1 MKLCIKY
8 RINPT
13 DEQKEILSEL
23 AFFATKLYNTDNY
36 MRRNVWDKTGKIP
49 NWYEQKKVLR
59 ENHWFKLLPSQTSQA
74 VVKNLQDNYVS
85 WFRKRKS
92 DPTANPPMF
101 RKKTKLSPLCF
112 YQQFSLKGNELTVI
126 MSRRYRKER
135 NLNKLVLNI
144 SAWKTIN
151 VGIAKMCN
159 ILYDRGKWMAHIV
172 YEIPE
177 VPINQNPEIMSVDL
191 GIINLFGTVD
201 TQGNSA
207 IYTGKQALASQ
218 HYFSKEIAKV
228 QSKTMKQYDNKKKSK
243 AIINMHRKKYAQI
256 NQIIH
261 TQTKRIIEDAK
272 QKKVGLIV
280 AGDIKNIR
288 VNKDWGHKG
297 NQKLHSWAFAKS
309 LNRLEYK
316 AKLAGIRFD
325 KISERDTSKTCSKC
339 GIVKKSNRKYRGL
352 YRCKCGNQ
360 MNADINGATNI
371 LKKYLQEN
379 NISRCIG
386 SVAEPLIWRVENVLP
401 S

>member
-1 MKLCIKY
+1 MKY
-8 RINPT
+8 RINSNE
-13 DEQKEILSEL
+13 EQAKILSEL
-23 AFFATKLYNTDNY
+23 SFFATKLYNTDNY
-36 MRRNVWDKTGKIP
+36 MRRDAWNKTGKIP
-49 NWYEQKKVLR
+49 NWYEQKKVLNQ
-59 ENHWFKLLPSQTSQA
+59 NHWYKLLPSQTSQA
-74 VVKNLQDNYVS
+74 IVKNLQDNYNS
-85 WFRKRKS
+85 WFIKRKTDS
-92 DPTANPPMF
+92 NANPPMF

-112 YQQFSLKGNELTVI
+112 YQQFSLDGNKLRLA
-126 MSRRYRKER
+126 MSRKYSKER
-135 NLNKLVLNI
+135 NINELVLDI
-144 SAWKTIN
+144 SKLKSID
-151 VGIAKMCN
+151 GKAKMCN
-159 ILYDRGKWMAHIV
+159 IINKGGKWMAHII

-177 VPINQNPEIMSVDL
+177 IPIRQNPEIMAVDL

-207 IYTGKQALASQ
+207 IYTGKQALSSQ

-228 QSKTMKQYDNKKKSK
+228 QSKTMKQQNKKFSI
-243 AIINMHRKKYAQI
+243 AISNMHRKKSAQI

-288 VNKDWGHKG
+288 ENKNWGHVG

-309 LNRLEYK
+309 LNQLEYK

-325 KISERDTSKTCSKC
+325 KISERDTSKTCSNC
-339 GIVKKSNRKYRGL
+339 GIIRKSNRKHRGL

-371 LKKYLQEN
+371 LKKYLRDN
-379 NISRCIG
+379 TSRSIG

>member
-1 MKLCIKY
+1 MKLCVRY

-13 DEQKEILSEL
+13 EEQVEILSEL
-23 AFFATKLYNTDNY
+23 SFFATKLYNTDNY
-36 MRRNVWDKTGKIP
+36 MRRDVWKKTGKIP
-49 NWYEQKKVLR
+49 NWYEQKKILKD
-59 ENHWFKLLPSQTSQA
+59 NHWYKLLPSQTSQA
-74 VVKNLQDNYVS
+74 IVKNLQDNYVS
-85 WFRKRKS
+85 WFKKRKT

-101 RKKTKLSPLCF
+101 RKKTRLSPLCF
-112 YQQFSLKGNELTVI
+112 YQYFSLDGKKLTVS
-126 MSRRYRKER
+126 MSKKYRKER
-135 NLNKLVLNI
+135 GMDKLIFDI
-144 SAWKTIN
+144 SLWKSIEK
-151 VGIAKMCN
+151 GIAKMCN

-177 VPINQNPEIMSVDL
+177 VPINQTPEIMAVDL
-191 GIINLFGTVD
+191 GIINLFGTAD
-201 TQGNSA
+201 TMGNSA

-228 QSKTMKQYDNKKKSK
+228 QSKTMKQHNKKCSK
-243 AIINMHRKKYAQI
+243 AIINMHRKKSAQI

-280 AGDIKNIR
+280 VGDIKNIR

-309 LNRLEYK
+309 LNQLEYK

-339 GIVKKSNRKYRGL
+339 GIVKKSNRKHRGL

-371 LKKYLQEN
+371 LQRYLREN
-379 NISRCIG
+379 NISRSIG

>member
-8 RINPT
+8 RINPSE
-13 DEQKEILSEL
+13 EQKKILSEL
-23 AFFATKLYNTDNY
+23 SFFATKLYNTDNY
-36 MRRNVWDKTGKIP
+36 MRRDVWDKTGKIP
-49 NWYEQKKVLR
+49 NWYEQKKILK

-74 VVKNLQDNYVS
+74 VIKNLQDNYVS
-85 WFRKRKS
+85 WFKKRKT

-101 RKKTKLSPLCF
+101 RKKTRLSPLCF
-112 YQQFSLKGNELTVI
+112 YQQFLLEGKKLTVI
-126 MSRRYRKER
+126 MSRKYKKER
-135 NLNKLVLNI
+135 NIGKLIMDI
-144 SAWKTIN
+144 SVWKTIGK
-151 VGIAKMCN
+151 GIAKMCN
-159 ILYDRGKWMAHIV
+159 IIYDRGKWMAHII

-177 VPINQNPEIMSVDL
+177 VPIKQNPEIMAVDL
-191 GIINLFGTVD
+191 GIINLFGTAD
-201 TQGNSA
+201 TMGNSA

-218 HYFSKEIAKV
+218 HYFSKEIARV
-228 QSKTMKQYDNKKKSK
+228 QSKTMKQHKKRNSK
-243 AIINMHRKKYAQI
+243 AISNMHRKKSAQI

-261 TQTKRIIEDAK
+261 TQTSRIIKDAI

-288 VNKDWGHKG
+288 INANHGHIN

-309 LNRLEYK
+309 LNQLEYK

-339 GIVKKSNRKYRGL
+339 GIVKKSNRKHRGL

-379 NISRCIG
+379 NISRSIG
-386 SVAEPLIWRVENVLP
+386 SVAEPLIWRVDNVLP